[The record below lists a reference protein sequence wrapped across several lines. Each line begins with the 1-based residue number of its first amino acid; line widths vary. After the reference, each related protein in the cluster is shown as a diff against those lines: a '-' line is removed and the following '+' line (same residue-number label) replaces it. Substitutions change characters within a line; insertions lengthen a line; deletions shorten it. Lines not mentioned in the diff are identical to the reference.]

1 MVDER
6 ANDDETPAQGSDAAS
21 EATPDRPAA
30 AKPRRSRVSARVT
43 RTPAADVAATTGNG
57 QVALVGEV
65 TEQVNAESLSISQ
78 GGVNI
83 AQAGRIDLRQGGI
96 TRAQAEDITV
106 TQGAIGMAR
115 GDRVSVEMGAI
126 GLAVGGQVHLSQG
139 VAGSILAREVRIEQ
153 GGARTVIAS
162 HATFQQTSGTIMLI
176 AGKVDG
182 NVRTILDWRGAA
194 IFGVVFGLVAGLVRR
209 RR

>member
-6 ANDDETPAQGSDAAS
+6 ANDDETPAQGSDAGSDAL
-21 EATPDRPAA
+21 PDRPAA
-30 AKPRRSRVSARVT
+30 AKPRRSRVSDRAAK
-43 RTPAADVAATTGNG
+43 PATDVPEQAANG
-57 QVALVGEV
+57 QVAFVGQV

-96 TRAQAEDITV
+96 TRAKADDIAV
-106 TQGAIGMAR
+106 TQGGIGIAR

-126 GLAVGGQVHLSQG
+126 GLAVGGEVRLTQG

-153 GGARTVIAS
+153 GGARTIIAS

-176 AGKVDG
+176 AGRVDG